1 MKKII
6 SILLALLMCLSLC
19 ACGGK
24 DEPIQQESSSNGTE
38 DTTNVPEYSEEEL
51 VASTPFLNLD
61 EMWNTIDTNQAKAK
75 LTYDQ
80 KMFQVNVTVLN
91 ISTNYFDYMFKYN
104 DGVMKSFK
112 VFMPTETLATLT
124 NNSHI
129 TVLGKLVISG
139 SSAYLE
145 DAFVVDSS
153 NVEQK
158 SFDDETIQ
166 KAIDDYNLN
175 NSGKIDWNKGS
186 GPFFIDNRLY
196 FEELTA
202 DTFLKEM
209 EGEWFGKEYS
219 NARTTRQIVFTSDS
233 TADVSTNGGKVY
245 EWKYSFVG
253 NLLKFPEAASEP
265 YEVRKVS
272 DRLIVFYAD
281 TMGYVPYWI
290 LYKE

>member
-1 MKKII
+1 MRRIMALI
-6 SILLALLMCLSLC
+6 LALVMCMSLC

-24 DEPIQQESSSNGTE
+24 DEPTQQEGASTVAE
-38 DTTNVPEYSEEEL
+38 DITVPEYSKEEL
-51 VASTPFLNLD
+51 VASTPFLDLD
-61 EMWNTIDTNQAKAK
+61 EMWITIDTNQAKAK

-80 KMFQVNVTVLN
+80 KMFQVKVTVLN
-91 ISTNYFDYMFKYN
+91 IGTDYFDYIFKYN
-104 DGVMKSFK
+104 DGITKSFK
-112 VFMPTETLATLT
+112 VYIPTEELATLT

-139 SSAYLE
+139 SSAYLK
-145 DAFVVDSS
+145 DAFVVEDSI
-153 NVEQK
+153 VEKQT
-158 SFDDETIQ
+158 FDDETVQ
-166 KAIDDYNLN
+166 NAIDNYDPN
-175 NSGKIDWNKGS
+175 NAGKIDWEKGS
-186 GPFFIDNRLY
+186 CPFFIDNRMS

-219 NARTTRQIVFTSDS
+219 AATKTRQIVFTSNS
-233 TADVSTNGGKVY
+233 TADVSENGGTVY

-253 NLLKFPEAASEP
+253 NLLKFPEAASKT

-272 DRLIVFYAD
+272 DRLVVFYAETVD
-281 TMGYVPYWI
+281 YVPYWI